1 MKKFDITYEIV
12 RRFMSDLLKAKN
24 LPIFDKLFLQ
34 LQSDTSRYEAKLVLI
49 MKSIPLMNKL
59 LAIKFIKIV
68 DKVIQNPA
76 NNSYLRSN
84 INPLR
89 TGLILYRVL
98 DTVEKEFNISENT
111 TRIIKDTISEQIR
124 SSLQIYND
132 PDELMAL
139 VEMTDFEGN
148 DCFWYLDEYD
158 LYNILDCQIMDR
170 VIEKKWSGQ
179 FDINSSILDYSTSH
193 NVFEDKHNLFK
204 TDRVF
209 SEIRHEMLTF
219 NKQEKTHQ
227 FKFEVWL
234 HSMWLRFTIEAA
246 FTLTLTIGF

>member
-170 VIEKKWSGQ
+170 VIEKKWSG
-179 FDINSSILDYSTSH
+179 
-193 NVFEDKHNLFK
+193 
-204 TDRVF
+204 
-209 SEIRHEMLTF
+209 
-219 NKQEKTHQ
+219 
-227 FKFEVWL
+227 
-234 HSMWLRFTIEAA
+234 
-246 FTLTLTIGF
+246 